1 MFCTCTFLLV
11 TMYFLWSQIFGI
23 IMQLQVKIRNTGT
36 LTLIFDSIIMLSYG
50 RAKIEKEEFNGETRA
65 IKIWDIYV
73 DNTCISKLN
82 TKVFDWIFRLNY
94 EAISFDII

>member
-1 MFCTCTFLLV
+1 
-11 TMYFLWSQIFGI
+11 
-23 IMQLQVKIRNTGT
+23 
-36 LTLIFDSIIMLSYG
+36 MLRYG

-65 IKIWDIYV
+65 IKISDIYV
-73 DNTCISKLN
+73 GNTCISKLN

>member
-1 MFCTCTFLLV
+1 
-11 TMYFLWSQIFGI
+11 
-23 IMQLQVKIRNTGT
+23 MQLQVKIRNTGT
-36 LTLIFDSIIMLSYG
+36 LTLIFDSIIMLRYG

-73 DNTCISKLN
+73 DNTCISKLS
-82 TKVFDWIFRLNY
+82 TKVFEYFIWIFRLNY